1 MIEQVITI
9 FSFTSFFLKLTVF
22 LIQSD
27 SKLDPL
33 MKTVMVSVIIKLLLS
48 NFPSEKFFDNP
59 NDSIDVSY
67 LFKID

>member
-9 FSFTSFFLKLTVF
+9 FSFTSFFFKLTVF

-48 NFPSEKFFDNP
+48 NFPSEKFCDNP
-59 NDSIDVSY
+59 NDSIDASY